1 MKVAL
6 LALFFAASTFAQNAA
21 DPATTSCG
29 PAGAQVHV
37 HLDKHPPAPQPPEPG
52 KARVYFIQ
60 QSGMKFNLEYPS
72 IKVAV
77 DGAWVGALRPNS
89 YFAASVAPGEHH
101 LCASLHSVAL
111 GAATELAD
119 FSAEPGRSY
128 FYRSRLIFT
137 RGQVYLEL
145 QPVDSDEARHLM
157 ASDPVSVA
165 SPR

>member
-1 MKVAL
+1 MKIAVLTLL
-6 LALFFAASTFAQNAA
+6 LASSALAQQRV

-29 PAGAQVHV
+29 PAGVQIHV
-37 HLDKHPPAPQPPEPG
+37 HLDKDPPAPQPPEPG

-60 QSGMKFNLEYPS
+60 QSGIKFNLGYPS

-101 LCASLHSVAL
+101 LCASLHSVEL
-111 GAATELAD
+111 GAATELAN

-128 FYRSRLIFT
+128 FYRSRLIVS

>member
-1 MKVAL
+1 MKVAV
-6 LALFFAASTFAQNAA
+6 LALFFAASAFAQRAA
-21 DPATTSCG
+21 DPAATSCG

-37 HLDKHPPAPQPPEPG
+37 HLDKHPPAPQSPEPG

-60 QSGMKFNLEYPS
+60 QSGVKFNLEYPS
-72 IKVAV
+72 INVAV

-101 LCASLHSVAL
+101 VCAMLQSIATGTV
-111 GAATELAD
+111 TELAQ
-119 FSAEPGRSY
+119 FSAGPDKTY
-128 FYRSRLIFT
+128 YYRSRLILMQD
-137 RGQVYLEL
+137 RVYLEL